1 MKELIAKMLGVKV
14 APTNIEDACKLF
26 GVEYEPTKTFH
37 DLCKILDLPGEFSTM
52 DATLLRKVFVSAA
65 KELRKRNQ

>member
-1 MKELIAKMLGVKV
+1 MKNFIAKLIGVKV
-14 APTNIEDACKLF
+14 APDNIKDACKLF
-26 GVEYEPTKTFH
+26 GVEYEPTKTFQ
-37 DLCKILDLPGEFSTM
+37 DMCKALDLPGEFSNM

>member
-1 MKELIAKMLGVKV
+1 MKNFIAKLIGVKV
-14 APTNIEDACKLF
+14 APDNIEDACKLF
-26 GVEYEPTKTFH
+26 GVEYEPTKTFQ
-37 DLCKILDLPGEFSTM
+37 DMCKALDLPGEFSNM